1 MCYERCYRCGKG
13 AGVHVSLLT
22 EIQDSVQTQGNV
34 HPSEIV
40 DDINYDD
47 NELSLGNSDL
57 AIIVDDVWIEDKR
70 WCTVRMAV
78 INRGDENVAYV
89 YNEPSTEMQDWSD
102 WSAGDTEVY
111 EVIGKEV
118 TTIRYVRA

>member
-1 MCYERCYRCGKG
+1 M
-13 AGVHVSLLT
+13 SLLS
-22 EIQDSVQTQGNV
+22 EVQNSVQTQGNV

-47 NELSLGNSDL
+47 NELSLGNPDP
-57 AIIVDDVWIEDKR
+57 ATIVDDVWLEDKR
-70 WCTVRMAV
+70 WCAVRMAV

-102 WSAGDTEVY
+102 WSAGETEVY
-111 EVIGKEV
+111 EVISKEV
-118 TTIRYVRA
+118 TTIKYVKA